1 MTTAQVPTIYR
12 RLATAIG
19 PEYWQGAVARQET
32 AIRSNHFLGAYLRSE
47 YAIAYQ
53 LEKLRVLVAAHGS
66 VPLQACNDR
75 SIFPA
80 LGFAAQVL
88 GVLNQCTNKQA
99 RTFIRRVRTAFSSAE
114 NMHGLRL
121 ELQAATNFT
130 RRGKH
135 VSWHRA
141 SNCGTFDLLVDDLG
155 TSGLEIECKSI
166 SDNKGRRIHRMDAL
180 NFWGEVWKDISTV
193 AQHLHTGMAVVFAEL
208 GQEVHIS
215 GGAFSDA
222 VDEGVRRGY
231 TDGYLRKSI
240 VADPLRR
247 GNTGDNTPAAIT
259 VHLVDGE
266 GCRITVA
273 PKGFGSENMSRIQML
288 KPADGVE
295 GFKKFVV
302 DTVKLAGSNP
312 CPPIVLGIGVGGS
325 FDKVAYLA
333 KKALLR
339 PLDVPNPDPY
349 YAQLE
354 QELLAAINEL
364 GIGPQGFGGRTT
376 CLGLAIEQMP
386 THVAGLPAAVNVSC
400 HVTRRASA
408 EL

>member
-1 MTTAQVPTIYR
+1 MREIEVSQITDIVEKLCIAANEH
-12 RLATAIG
+12 L
-19 PEYWQGAVARQET
+19 PEDVKC
-32 AIRSNHFLGAYLRSE
+32 AIRSCRACEDGQ
-47 YAIAYQ
+47 IAQ
-53 LEKLRVLVAAHGS
+53 GILDNIIENFEIADNEC
-66 VPLQACNDR
+66 VPICQD
-75 SIFPA
+75 
-80 LGFAAQVL
+80 
-88 GVLNQCTNKQA
+88 
-99 RTFIRRVRTAFSSAE
+99 
-114 NMHGLRL
+114 
-121 ELQAATNFT
+121 
-130 RRGKH
+130 
-135 VSWHRA
+135 
-141 SNCGTFDLLVDDLG
+141 
-155 TSGLEIECKSI
+155 
-166 SDNKGRRIHRMDAL
+166 
-180 NFWGEVWKDISTV
+180 
-193 AQHLHTGMAVVFAEL
+193 TGMACVFVEL
-208 GQEVHIS
+208 GTDVHIDGS
-215 GGAFSDA
+215 FEAA
-222 VDEGVRRGY
+222 IHEGVRRGY

-273 PKGFGSENMSRIQML
+273 PKGFGSENMSQIKML

-295 GFKKFVV
+295 GFKKFVL